1 MKENVNSDYIFPLYW
16 FVKFELSKKIKGGT
30 RGSAIP
36 YIVMND
42 LAKFEFAFNEKTI
55 DRFSALFKDITLTIQ
70 TNEEENERLSSLRNT
85 ILPKLMNGEID
96 VSEIAL

>member
-1 MKENVNSDYIFPLYW
+1 MYW